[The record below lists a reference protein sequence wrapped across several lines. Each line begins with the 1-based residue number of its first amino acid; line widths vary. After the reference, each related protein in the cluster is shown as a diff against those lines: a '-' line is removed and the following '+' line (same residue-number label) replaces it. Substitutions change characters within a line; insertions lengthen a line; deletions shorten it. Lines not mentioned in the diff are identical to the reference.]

1 MMNKWDCFFG
11 GLCFTA
17 GYLCSSYQAPWMLTL
32 IIAIVIAAVWA
43 LVSGLYDYVRLQR
56 PRSGLGWRINRK
68 PRWLRDIER
77 ADHAEQEAYDAF
89 AKRQRTKR

>member
-1 MMNKWDCFFG
+1 MNKWDATFG
-11 GLCFTA
+11 SIAFLG
-17 GYLCSSYQAPWMLTL
+17 GYLCSTYQAPWLLSL
-32 IIAIVIAAVWA
+32 IIASGIGVTWA